1 MLRERA
7 SERYTYV
14 LLLTSKSEKLE
25 LVQGMNAGAD
35 DYIVKPFDPEEL
47 KVRLAAGRR
56 IVGLQEDLLAMRARM
71 KAALGSATRG
81 IPPSKENL

>member
-1 MLRERA
+1 
-7 SERYTYV
+7 
-14 LLLTSKSEKLE
+14 
-25 LVQGMNAGAD
+25 MNAGAD

-71 KAALGSATRG
+71 KAALDSATRG
-81 IPPSKENL
+81 APPSKGNQ

>member
-1 MLRERA
+1 
-7 SERYTYV
+7 
-14 LLLTSKSEKLE
+14 
-25 LVQGMNAGAD
+25 MNAGAD